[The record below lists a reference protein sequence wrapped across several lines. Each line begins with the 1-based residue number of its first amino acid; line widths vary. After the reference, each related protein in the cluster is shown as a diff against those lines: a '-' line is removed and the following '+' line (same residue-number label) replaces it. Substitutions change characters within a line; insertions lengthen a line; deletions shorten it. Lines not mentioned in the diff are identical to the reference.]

1 MAEGDA
7 NKFVRPKLQH
17 ESSASDVIPI
27 PDDPVD
33 CSEENDRRLW
43 IGNLDTRVTEF
54 ALLKILQKFGSL
66 QRFDFLYHK
75 TGPDQGKP
83 RGYCFV
89 SYSCRE
95 EAEKAMKCLDKKLAL
110 SKRMVVRWA
119 QKEEDRDQ
127 ERPGEKGR
135 QSELSTNNLSSESK
149 IRAIEM
155 KLKNME
161 RCEPDFNFSSK
172 PAALPGTSKYSSA
185 HKNQQGTSQK
195 MSGSSSSHRV
205 NSKQVSGSSHRDNSK
220 PYFRKDGRR

>member
-1 MAEGDA
+1 MAEGETDR
-7 NKFVRPKLQH
+7 FVGPKLKT
-17 ESSASDVIPI
+17 EDAKVEVIPT

-89 SYSCRE
+89 TYSTKE
-95 EAEKAMKCLDKKLAL
+95 EAEKAMRGLDRKLAL
-110 SKRMVVRWA
+110 SKRMVVRLA
-119 QKEEDRDQ
+119 HKEGGKESDKL
-127 ERPGEKGR
+127 GEKGR
-135 QSELSTNNLSSESK
+135 PSEGSANSVSSEYK

-161 RCEPDFNFSSK
+161 RSEPEFSLNST
-172 PAALPGTSKYSSA
+172 PAALPGTSRYSSA
-185 HKNQQGTSQK
+185 QKMQQGTSQK
-195 MSGSSSSHRV
+195 
-205 NSKQVSGSSHRDNSK
+205 VSGVGQRQNSK
-220 PYFRKDGRR
+220 PYHRKDFRR

>member
-1 MAEGDA
+1 MTVMAEGDA
-7 NKFVRPKLQH
+7 NKFVSPKLQNK
-17 ESSASDVIPI
+17 SPTTDVIPI

-75 TGPDQGKP
+75 TGPDLGKP

-89 SYSCRE
+89 TYSSKE

-110 SKRMVVRWA
+110 SKRMMIRWA
-119 QKEEDRDQ
+119 HREEDREQ
-127 ERPGEKGR
+127 ERPGIQGK
-135 QSELSTNNLSSESK
+135 QPDLSNNHLSSESK

-161 RCEPDFNFSSK
+161 KCEPDFNLSAK
-172 PAALPGTSKYSSA
+172 PAAIPGSSKYSSA
-185 HKNQQGTSQK
+185 QQIQQGTSVHQRPNRNQ
-195 MSGSSSSHRV
+195 GT
-205 NSKQVSGSSHRDNSK
+205 GSSHRDNNK
-220 PYFRKDGRR
+220 PYYRKDGRR